1 MEKEITLHEQIILLS
16 IWRLQ
21 DNVYGVTLRKNV
33 IETTNRNI
41 NYGTLYKTLGKL
53 EKRGLISTAKG
64 EPSNERGGRRKIYYA
79 LTGEGRKMLQ
89 RAKDLQSSLWRG
101 IPDFIIR
108 ES

>member
-1 MEKEITLHEQIILLS
+1 MVKEITLHEQIILLS

-21 DNVYGVTLRKNV
+21 DNAYGVTLRKNV

-53 EKRGLISTAKG
+53 EKRGLISTVKG
-64 EPSNERGGRRKIYYA
+64 EPSHERGGRSKIYYA
-79 LTGEGRKMLQ
+79 LTAEGRKLLQ
-89 RAKDLQSSLWRG
+89 KAKDLQASLWRG
-101 IPDFIIR
+101 IPDFIIK